1 MWLLGVNVCGAHHSM
16 SSAVDGPVF
25 LVGAQRGHRLGCV
38 PQMWS
43 GFESRTGASGTRTF
57 VTGFPRL
64 KGLASSVFSNVQM
77 RTDDLPPVM
86 DLNTSCFS
94 G

>member
-1 MWLLGVNVCGAHHSM
+1 MGHMRLLSVNVYGAHHSM

-25 LVGAQRGHRLGCV
+25 LVGAQRGHRSGCV
-38 PQMWS
+38 PQTQV
-43 GFESRTGASGTRTF
+43 GFESRTGAPG
-57 VTGFPRL
+57 TGFPRL
-64 KGLASSVFSNVQM
+64 KGSASSVFSNVRM

-86 DLNTSCFS
+86 DLNTSYFS